1 MRKMYIMNYKDVLT
15 DKRVMCL
22 SLILLGLAGL
32 YYQVLLHLAETWAV
46 NDNFSHGYFIPL
58 VSLYMIFSLR
68 EPLQQAVIRPCNWG
82 LLILLSGLA
91 LLILATVASLN
102 FMQQSSLIIVLWGII
117 LYLFGYKYAALLFV
131 PIAYLFFMIP
141 IPAILWNK
149 IAFPMQLY
157 SSAITEQII
166 RMLGVTI
173 YREGNVLYLAETTL
187 EVVDAC
193 SGLRSLTTMFA
204 LSAAVAWFGH
214 YPSWRKWLV
223 FLAAA
228 PIAIFVNMVRLTATA
243 LLASRYGEEVAQ
255 GFLHEFSGMLVF
267 ILGLTLLWAT
277 NTLMN
282 KGAAKSETGRH

>member
-1 MRKMYIMNYKDVLT
+1 
-15 DKRVMCL
+15 
-22 SLILLGLAGL
+22 
-32 YYQVLLHLAETWAV
+32 
-46 NDNFSHGYFIPL
+46 
-58 VSLYMIFSLR
+58 
-68 EPLQQAVIRPCNWG
+68 
-82 LLILLSGLA
+82 
-91 LLILATVASLN
+91 
-102 FMQQSSLIIVLWGII
+102 
-117 LYLFGYKYAALLFV
+117 
-131 PIAYLFFMIP
+131 
-141 IPAILWNK
+141 
-149 IAFPMQLY
+149 MQLY

>member
-1 MRKMYIMNYKDVLT
+1 M
-15 DKRVMCL
+15 
-22 SLILLGLAGL
+22 G
-32 YYQVLLHLAETWAV
+32 ETWDV

-68 EPLQQAVIRPCNWG
+68 EQLQKEVIQPSNWG
-82 LLILLSGLA
+82 LLILLGGLT

-102 FMQQSSLIIVLWGII
+102 FMQQASLLIVLWGIVF
-117 LYLFGYKYAALLFV
+117 YLFGRRYTALLFV

-157 SSAITEQII
+157 SSAMTENIV

-173 YREGNVLYLAETTL
+173 YREGNVLHLVETTL

-204 LSAAVAWFGH
+204 LSAAVAWFAH
-214 YPSWRKWLV
+214 YSPWRKWVV
-223 FLAAA
+223 FFAAA
-228 PIAIFVNMVRLTATA
+228 PIAIFVNMFRLTATA
-243 LLASRYGEEVAQ
+243 LLASRYGKEVAQ
-255 GFLHEFSGMLVF
+255 GFLHDFSGMLVF
-267 ILGLTLLWAT
+267 ILGLALLWAT
-277 NTLMN
+277 NMVMS
-282 KGAAKSETGRH
+282 KGTDRSEPGGHKG

>member
-1 MRKMYIMNYKDVLT
+1 MYIMNYKDVLT

-22 SLILLGLAGL
+22 SLILLGLVGL

-58 VSLYMIFSLR
+58 VSIYMIFSLR
-68 EPLQQAVIRPCNWG
+68 EQLQQAVIQPCNWG
-82 LLILLSGLA
+82 VLILLGGLA

-102 FMQQSSLIIVLWGII
+102 FMQQSSLLIVLWGII
-117 LYLFGYKYAALLFV
+117 LYLFGRRYAALLFV

-157 SSAITEQII
+157 SSAITENII

-173 YREGNVLYLAETTL
+173 YREGNVLYLVETTL

-204 LSAAVAWFGH
+204 LSAAVAWFAH
-214 YPSWRKWLV
+214 YPTWRKWLV

-277 NTLMN
+277 NSLMS
-282 KGAAKSETGRH
+282 KGAAKSERHRM